1 MIVTIHQ
8 GHTPDLQ
15 RSDVTIVI
23 DVIRAF
29 TVAHYAFLRGA
40 REIILAATV
49 EEAFLLQKK
58 HPGYLLAGEINGL
71 PIYGFDFDNSP
82 AKMAEANVRGR
93 TLVQKTTNGV
103 RATLHALNAG
113 AVFVTGFSNAKMT
126 AECVRKLCSPS
137 SIVNLVAS
145 HPDGDDDLACAEY
158 IKAILLGN
166 KDLSKEA
173 AVKRI
178 RCSGVA
184 RKFYDESQP
193 EFNVEDIE
201 FCTKE
206 ISGDF
211 IMFVDSS
218 AKIPRIVRVNQHEL
232 HRIEPA
238 GSNRQT

>member
-1 MIVTIHQ
+1 MKITIHQ
-8 GHTPDLQ
+8 GHTPDLE

-40 REIILAATV
+40 REIFLAATV

-71 PIYGFDFDNSP
+71 PIHGFEFDNSP
-82 AKMAEANVRGR
+82 AKMAKANVRGR
-93 TLVQKTTNGV
+93 TLVKKTTNGV

-126 AECVRKLCSPS
+126 AECIRKLYSHD

-158 IKAILLGN
+158 IKEILLG
-166 KDLSKEA
+166 KEALSKEA

-178 RCSGVA
+178 KGSGVA
-184 RKFYDESQP
+184 RKFYDENQP

-218 AKIPRIVRVNQHEL
+218 EKIPRIVRVNQHEL

-238 GSNRQT
+238 GSNRQA